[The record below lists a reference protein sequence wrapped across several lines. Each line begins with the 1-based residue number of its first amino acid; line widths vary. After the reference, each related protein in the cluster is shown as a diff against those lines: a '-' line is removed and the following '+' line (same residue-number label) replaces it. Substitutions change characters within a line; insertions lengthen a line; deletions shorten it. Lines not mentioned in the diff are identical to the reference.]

1 MDYNRF
7 SDACFIQQGACNVRG
22 IARALV
28 KAADAAAEDGEQPG
42 KDLAVRLIVAQL
54 AWLCGTDGI
63 GGVNGIEYGDAI
75 RQCKERASTQEQ
87 QAA

>member
-1 MDYNRF
+1 M
-7 SDACFIQQGACNVRG
+7 RG

-63 GGVNGIEYGDAI
+63 GGVNGIDYGDAMKAC
-75 RQCKERASTQEQ
+75 REKAAVQ